1 MRAVVIARVLP
12 AHRNAG
18 SRSRA
23 ARLAS
28 IRAAR
33 EEVRSAS
40 ADLYA
45 EIRTALGEGHKPSE
59 IARAAEF
66 SREYVA
72 KIRDGRTKS

>member
-1 MRAVVIARVLP
+1 MAEGETLTRIRRA
-12 AHRNAG
+12 
-18 SRSRA
+18 RSRLDR
-23 ARLAS
+23 AR
-28 IRAAR
+28 
-33 EEVRSAS
+33 